1 MTTNINYLET
11 PTAALD
17 EQEVIAAVLNGAD
30 PESLHLTPHHFDST
44 QPRTAWEAILNI
56 ANTGGKVNPTSLRA
70 ALGDAASV
78 WILEMF
84 SKPVIVADAEFVA
97 HRVRRAAH
105 LRDLQALAVR
115 INEACLSGVQ
125 DPTSVVEMI
134 RAEIE
139 KPVGTIHGTETFA
152 DALPALIH
160 ELQHGRSAGLPTPW
174 PELDKKIHGLSP
186 GELYIVAARPGVG
199 KSLMGQNLAVH
210 WSRQHAATT
219 FFASIEMGAMELTR
233 RALAQTSKVNL
244 SNLLEPETLAD
255 RDWQRI
261 DSAGAILLDDR
272 IHMCTDPSQTLESI
286 RANAR
291 EVKRRHGL
299 GLVVVDYLQIV
310 NPRDR
315 SLIRE
320 QQVAE
325 VSRGLKLLSKEL
337 QVPVVAMAQIRRIQ
351 GEKPTLNDLRESGS
365 IEQDA
370 DAVLMLHIP
379 DEATPWEAE
388 LLVAK
393 ARSGTRGPVELE
405 MRTHWAKI
413 TSAGAPVVRE
423 VG

>member
-1 MTTNINYLET
+1 MTADIDYLET
-11 PTAALD
+11 ATAALD

-30 PESLHLTPHHFDST
+30 PESLHLIPEHFDST
-44 QPRTAWEAILNI
+44 QPRAAWKAILDI
-56 ANTGGKVNPTSLRA
+56 ANTGSKVNPTTLRV
-70 ALGDAASV
+70 ALGDSASV
-78 WILEMF
+78 WVLEMF
-84 SKPVIVADAEFVA
+84 AKPVVTANAEFVA

-105 LRDLQALAVR
+105 LRDLQSLAVR
-115 INEACLSGVQ
+115 INQACMSGVQ

-134 RAEIE
+134 RVEID
-139 KPVGTIHGTETFA
+139 KPVGTVHGTETFA
-152 DALPALIH
+152 DALPALLD
-160 ELQHGRSAGLPTPW
+160 ELQHGRSAGLSTPW

-210 WSRQHAATT
+210 WSRKHAATT

-233 RALAQTSKVNL
+233 RALAQTSKVDL
-244 SNLLEPETLAD
+244 SNLLDPETLED
-255 RDWQRI
+255 WDWQKI
-261 DSAGAILLDDR
+261 DAAAAVLLDDR

-291 EVKRRHGL
+291 DVKRRHGL

-315 SLIRE
+315 SMIRE

-351 GEKPTLNDLRESGS
+351 GDKPTLNDLRESGS

-379 DEATPWEAE
+379 DEAAPWEAE

-393 ARSGTRGPVELE
+393 ARSGTRGPVSLE
-405 MRTHWAKI
+405 MRTHWSKI
-413 TSAGAPVVRE
+413 VSAGCPVDRE